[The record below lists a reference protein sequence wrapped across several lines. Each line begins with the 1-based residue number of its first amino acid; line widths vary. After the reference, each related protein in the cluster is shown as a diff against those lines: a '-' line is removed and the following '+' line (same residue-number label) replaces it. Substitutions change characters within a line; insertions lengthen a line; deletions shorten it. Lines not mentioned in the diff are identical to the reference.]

1 MLELDLRKINNEC
14 ILILNAIIVLIIK
27 KYFKVITYIKYICT
41 IIYLTNNNKNM
52 YTIPLFPLNMVVL
65 PFEKVPLHIFEP
77 RYKKMIDESLKNNTP
92 FGIVS
97 KNNGS
102 VDSVGC
108 SLKVTKVIKRYENG
122 EYDLIA
128 TGDKCF
134 QVIERSKIN
143 DLWFGNVEYMKR
155 PAIEDRN
162 ILKSVQ
168 NKYLELL
175 IKLKNENNFEFLMDK
190 DISFQFLTGILL
202 PIEIK
207 RHILILDNETKRL
220 IYINDL
226 FKKILSQKI
235 QNTENNFPK
244 A

>member
-1 MLELDLRKINNEC
+1 MDLKKIDNEW
-14 ILILNAIIVLIIK
+14 ILILNVIDVLIIK

-41 IIYLTNNNKNM
+41 TIYLTINYIIM

-65 PFEKVPLHIFEP
+65 PFEQVPLHIFEP

-108 SLKVTKVIKRYENG
+108 SLKVTKIIKRYESG

-143 DLWFGNVEYMKR
+143 DLWVGNIEYMKT
-155 PAIEDRN
+155 PEIEDKN

-175 IKLKNENNFEFLMDK
+175 IKLKNEKNFELLMDK
-190 DISFQFLTGILL
+190 DISFQFLTGISL
-202 PIEIK
+202 PIDIK
-207 RHILILDNETKRL
+207 RSILMLDNETKRL

-235 QNTENNFPK
+235 QNTENNFPE